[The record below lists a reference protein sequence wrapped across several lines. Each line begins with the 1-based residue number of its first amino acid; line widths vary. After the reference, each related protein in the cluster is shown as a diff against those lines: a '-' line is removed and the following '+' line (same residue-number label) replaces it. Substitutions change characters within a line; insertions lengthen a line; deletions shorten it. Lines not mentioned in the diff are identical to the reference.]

1 MKQKQIVS
9 VDNIGQKVITPYGIG
24 ILVDIDG
31 GGAYWVDI
39 DGEFEQIRDYR
50 DISLVEVN

>member
-1 MKQKQIVS
+1 MKQKVIVS
-9 VDNIGQKVITPYGIG
+9 VDNIGQKVSTSYGIG

-39 DGEFEQIRDYR
+39 DREFEQIRDYR
-50 DISLVEVN
+50 DISIVEVN

>member
-9 VDNIGQKVITPYGIG
+9 VDNIGEKVITPYGIG
-24 ILVDIDG
+24 IL
-31 GGAYWVDI
+31 VDI